1 MTTASTEQNNG
12 LIGLSVLALMTLAL
26 ISGQAVS
33 NEPSAADVAP
43 LFERPTATNVQHQA
57 FPSVAGLPAM
67 DRARG
72 AIREIRVIPS
82 RLADR
87 PEFGWKADDSLI
99 REYCDLAC

>member
-1 MTTASTEQNNG
+1 MTTASTEQNDG
-12 LIGLSVLALMTLAL
+12 LIGLSVLALMALAL
-26 ISGQAVS
+26 ISGPAIS
-33 NEPSAADVAP
+33 NEPSATIAAP
-43 LFERPTATNVQHQA
+43 EFERPQATNVQHQA
-57 FPSVAGLPAM
+57 LPSAASLPAM